1 MLLGATYLIKS
12 LEEQANNNGEFPFPG
27 TIRIIFQPAEE
38 GGAGAKRMRE
48 EGVLT
53 NFPPVKYA
61 FGMRESRVLK
71 RILLFLRFDYLR
83 V

>member
-1 MLLGATYLIKS
+1 MAMLLGATYLIKS
-12 LEEQANNNGEFPFPG
+12 LEERSDTNKKFPFPG

-61 FGMRESRVLK
+61 FGMRKWLK
-71 RILLFLRFDYLR
+71 RR
-83 V
+83 